1 MLNVKHQIR
10 LILIQNQL
18 KMESKVSK
26 LRENNFKDVERK
38 AGFYRWWFKKDAACK
53 LIEQMQEWL
62 PDKDMFLR
70 RDIDGETYVALYFG
84 ISKDMRGRIKWHAS
98 QKHTPST
105 VSKGFLSTLRQT
117 LSALLT
123 TRMSVSYNVVNTFID
138 DNCIWEWEYSDD
150 PHKVELAELSRD
162 DCYYPLN
169 VKDNKTICKDAIDW
183 LKQERARY
191 RN

>member
-1 MLNVKHQIR
+1 
-10 LILIQNQL
+10 
-18 KMESKVSK
+18 MEIEKVSN
-26 LRENNFKDVERK
+26 LRNEKFKSVEK
-38 AGFYRWWFKKDAACK
+38 KPGVYRWWFKKDAAFMLVK
-53 LIEQMQEWL
+53 SMQMWL
-62 PDKDMFLR
+62 PDQDRFLIR
-70 RDIDGETYVALYFG
+70 TIGGETYVALYFG